1 MKKTLRIRM
10 FNSLIRIAIVT
21 LVLCV
26 WCSSAAIATTIYDGS
41 GVTVIIN
48 SPQSDDIWIDNGA
61 TLIVNPGAVVNG
73 DPGWIESAIFA
84 SNGSIL
90 AGDGGTITGGSSSS
104 DHGGDAF
111 NLSSGSIA
119 NILGGTYIGGNT
131 TAYDYNAGSAIL
143 MFGDDSILTISDG
156 IFTGGNAVNRVGGDA
171 MIVYGDDNIIDI
183 SGGIFTGG
191 NSSEQLGAD
200 ALNIGDS
207 SVTIT
212 GGTFTAGT
220 GPSADGDSLTASRSN
235 IDIFGGLFNDS
246 CVAFDSDID
255 IYGGLFSD
263 EFRLFGTILNIFGS
277 DLTFDGDLLGGF
289 LDDGSTIN
297 LAISLYDDSAVVLHD
312 ANAVPEPTSMLLL
325 GFGLIGLAGFRRKV
339 KG

>member
-1 MKKTLRIRM
+1 MKKTLSIRT

-26 WCSSAAIATTIYDGS
+26 WCSSAAIATTIYDGP
-41 GVTVIIN
+41 VTVIIN
-48 SPQSDDIWIDNGA
+48 STQPDDIWIDNGA
-61 TLIVNPGAVVNG
+61 TLIVTTGAVVNG

-84 SNGSIL
+84 SNGSML
-90 AGDGGTITGGSSSS
+90 AGNGGTITGGSSSS

-119 NILGGTYIGGNT
+119 NISGGTYIGGNT
-131 TAYDYNAGSAIL
+131 TAYDYNAGSAII
-143 MFGDDSILTISDG
+143 MFGDDSILAISDG
-156 IFTGGNAVNRVGGDA
+156 IYTGGDAVNRVGGDA
-171 MIVYGDDNIIDI
+171 MRVYGDDNIIDI

-212 GGTFTAGT
+212 GGIFTAGI
-220 GPSADGDSLTASRSN
+220 GPSANGDSLTAFR
-235 IDIFGGLFNDS
+235 
-246 CVAFDSDID
+246 SDID
-255 IYGGLFSD
+255 IFDGSFNGSLTAFDSFIDMYGGLFSD
-263 EFRLFGTILNIFGS
+263 DITLFNTTLDVFGS
-277 DLTFDGDLLGGF
+277 DLTFEGGFLGGF

-297 LAISLYDDSAVVLHD
+297 LAISLYDDSVVVLHD
-312 ANAVPEPTSMLLL
+312 ANAVPEPISMLLL
-325 GFGLIGLAGFRRKV
+325 GFGLIGLAGFRRKF